1 MVKLK
6 AILGEKLVKKTLQ
19 TKSCILDD
27 NIFRSWVSRPR
38 KTVYTNSPIRTR
50 IRHQS
55 TLTWSFGLCIKY
67 FYFCYSSSIRQCICP
82 TAALRPYPGDVSRS
96 LVQFILQMWI
106 STITNI
112 VYYIQVTIVRK
123 MKYPILLRKICS
135 FFLLFYRTTTVSQV
149 IFFKNFAR
157 QRNEKKSQP
166 LFFWSY
172 VGYEHCNFIHLRW
185 WFTRCY

>member
-27 NIFRSWVSRPR
+27 NIFRPWVSRPR

-123 MKYPILLRKICS
+123 MK
-135 FFLLFYRTTTVSQV
+135 LFYGTTTVSQV

-166 LFFWSY
+166 FFFWNY
-172 VGYEHCNFIHLRW
+172 VGYEHCNFIHLR
-185 WFTRCY
+185 